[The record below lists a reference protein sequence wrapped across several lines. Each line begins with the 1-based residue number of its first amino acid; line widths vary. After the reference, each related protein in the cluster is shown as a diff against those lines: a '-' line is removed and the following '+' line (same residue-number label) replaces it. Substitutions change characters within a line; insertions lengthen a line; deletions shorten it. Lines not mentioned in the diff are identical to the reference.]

1 MLCISTSS
9 WVLFIIHFISN
20 HDTLIL
26 PYFFGLGALVSA
38 FGTSSS
44 KGYNCSNVFSFN
56 AHLQFSSIG
65 GPAIFNVKNSFNDTK
80 SIDWAWTHSVSGGK
94 PIIRFHQGRKR
105 IGFFSF
111 LIWIVIVVKSENTKI
126 LRGKAHVIKLLSI
139 WLFLAKT
146 ICRLKYHSSR
156 TNPKIF
162 KQTKKGQIFFW
173 TLIFMMSVFGLFDQ
187 I

>member
-1 MLCISTSS
+1 MGA
-9 WVLFIIHFISN
+9 
-20 HDTLIL
+20 LIL
-26 PYFFGLGALVSA
+26 PYLYGFGALVSA

-65 GPAIFNVKNSFNDTK
+65 CPAIFNYKNYFNDTK
-80 SIDWAWTHSVSGGK
+80 VLIERGHTVFQEVNLSLDFIGGGK
-94 PIIRFHQGRKR
+94 GLD
-105 IGFFSF
+105 FFSF

-162 KQTKKGQIFFW
+162 KQTKKGQIFF
-173 TLIFMMSVFGLFDQ
+173 
-187 I
+187 